1 MADAV
6 SGLFQRTSWS
16 AIQWVNVV
24 PARQYNGRT
33 SSIRVGDMSSADGIL
48 PVLCSWWG
56 RESSIPRRKHVDMVM
71 NVVRQ
76 TILSGLLV
84 SMKGQTRGDVEEKI

>member
-1 MADAV
+1 
-6 SGLFQRTSWS
+6 
-16 AIQWVNVV
+16 
-24 PARQYNGRT
+24 
-33 SSIRVGDMSSADGIL
+33 
-48 PVLCSWWG
+48 
-56 RESSIPRRKHVDMVM
+56 MVM